1 MNKTKPLISAQE
13 LDALIGGWGYS
24 SNPAMVDKFFPIRI
38 VLLITLG
45 TLASFSLLFFT
56 DNIFQALHNNSEA
69 TYIKRYMYFRGW
81 FMLIFLMIGFNAY
94 RTGKYVAINFFI
106 IFILAAMNFIS
117 DLFMVY
123 PSRLQNITPDFTL
136 ILLGR
141 ITLLWFLFLGVK
153 NASRI
158 PEKGSRFDVLLP
170 FRREI

>member
-69 TYIKRYMYFRGW
+69 TYIKRYMYFRG
-81 FMLIFLMIGFNAY
+81 
-94 RTGKYVAINFFI
+94 
-106 IFILAAMNFIS
+106 
-117 DLFMVY
+117 
-123 PSRLQNITPDFTL
+123 
-136 ILLGR
+136 
-141 ITLLWFLFLGVK
+141 
-153 NASRI
+153 
-158 PEKGSRFDVLLP
+158 
-170 FRREI
+170 